1 MNAVMMTPVM
11 VPRTYLQPAE
21 PCDLSDVTR
30 RSVHIFTSGAMAD
43 KADNTDTRPVP
54 AFSESV
60 QPGRILPDG
69 AATPARSVLA
79 IQRQADVMEKL
90 ICEAEIS
97 LAIQT
102 AGSWRP
108 WYASWRSRGVRVNDL
123 LNMTWAW
130 RQHARA
136 GLNK

>member
-21 PCDLSDVTR
+21 PCDLPDVTR
-30 RSVHIFTSGAMAD
+30 RSVLIFTSGAMAD
-43 KADNTDTRPVP
+43 KAGNTDTRAVP

-60 QPGRILPDG
+60 KPDRVLRDG
-69 AATPARSVLA
+69 AATPARSALA
-79 IQRQADVMEKL
+79 MQRQADFMERL

-130 RQHARA
+130 RQHART

>member
-1 MNAVMMTPVM
+1 MNVVMMTPVM
-11 VPRTYLQPAE
+11 VRRSYLQPAE
-21 PCDLSDVTR
+21 PCGLSDVMR
-30 RSVHIFTSGAMAD
+30 RSVHIFKSGAMAD
-43 KADNTDTRPVP
+43 KAGNTDTRPVP
-54 AFSESV
+54 AFPESV
-60 QPGRILPDG
+60 QPDRGLRDG
-69 AATPARSVLA
+69 VVTHTPSVLA
-79 IQRQADVMEKL
+79 MQRQADVMEKL

-108 WYASWRSRGVRVNDL
+108 WYVSWRSRGVRVNDL

-136 GLNK
+136 SLNK